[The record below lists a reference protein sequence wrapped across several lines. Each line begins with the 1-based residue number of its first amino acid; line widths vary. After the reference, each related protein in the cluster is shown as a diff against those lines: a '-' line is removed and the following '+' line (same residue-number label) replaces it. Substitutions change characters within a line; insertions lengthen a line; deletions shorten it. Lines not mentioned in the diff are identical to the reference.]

1 MAVKLNKKILVH
13 TTAGVAV
20 AALLIFGISQC
31 SEKKTIQE
39 TTNEQLENVGMA
51 LGKARKTIENF
62 LEIKDSL
69 SNQID
74 EQAKEIVLQADSIV
88 VLNDLVKSQADS
100 IVVLNDSIKVL
111 NKNLNDC
118 RNKKVQA
125 KPVVKQKKKNV
136 PVVKKDTK
144 PNVVVKN
151 DGENITKIN
160 VKDTSV
166 NNNLINVQNQPNRFN
181 ETEINVQNG
190 SYNNGIINVNNGG
203 STINEVNNYYPDT
216 TKYITITIQ
225 KRRCVYYGKVR

>member
-39 TTNEQLENVGMA
+39 TTNEQLENVSMA
-51 LGKARKTIENF
+51 LGKARKSIENF

-100 IVVLNDSIKVL
+100 IVVLNDSNYKTRLTQYCEFDIVRRL
-111 NKNLNDC
+111 TNYSSMEYVAGNWYDENAQSL
-118 RNKKVQA
+118 QFS
-125 KPVVKQKKKNV
+125 KQRILFEDQEPKFEVTEEYVEGDNV
-136 PVVKKDTK
+136 PVYLLPNGKQTIAFKPDYSAYYKFDLEDSTGLNLSVIDT
-144 PNVVVKN
+144 
-151 DGENITKIN
+151 DGNA
-160 VKDTSV
+160 VKD
-166 NNNLINVQNQPNRFN
+166 
-181 ETEINVQNG
+181 NG
-190 SYNNGIINVNNGG
+190 
-203 STINEVNNYYPDT
+203 YYDL
-216 TKYITITIQ
+216 KFFDI
-225 KRRCVYYGKVR
+225 

>member
-39 TTNEQLENVGMA
+39 TTNEQLENVSMA
-51 LGKARKTIENF
+51 LGKARKSIENF

-151 DGENITKIN
+151 DGENIKKIN

-166 NNNLINVQNQPNRFN
+166 NNNLINVQNQPNKFN